1 MLDAGVDAQ
10 ITLDDGGLTELIS
23 VFGGLLLQF
32 VILVKIFVL
41 TRFSHFYFR
50 FIIIKIA
57 IGNVVFIWFECIL
70 LFFLFLILA
79 LFIDLVA
86 VFGSQ
91 ELLDD
96 KILVHVLDEL

>member
-57 IGNVVFIWFECIL
+57 IGNVVFI
-70 LFFLFLILA
+70 
-79 LFIDLVA
+79 
-86 VFGSQ
+86 
-91 ELLDD
+91 
-96 KILVHVLDEL
+96 